1 MVNGTKSTMLG
12 ELSEDDDDN
21 PFKILVATILSQR
34 TRDETISRAA
44 DRLFSIYNS
53 PTSLA
58 EADKETIQEVI
69 RPVGFYKVKA
79 SRIKEVSRIILEKFN
94 GNVPSNLEDLL
105 SLPSVGRKTAN
116 CVLVYGFGKPAIPV
130 DTHVHRVFNRLG
142 VVNTKT
148 PDETELDLK
157 NIISQEL
164 WSDLNEYVIRFG
176 KTICKPIGPRCGV
189 CTLNNSCKTYSKRIN
204 SKN

>member
-34 TRDETISRAA
+34 TRDETSSRAA

-157 NIISQEL
+157 NTISQEL